1 MRVKLHTATPEQ
13 KSSLFFVDKFMKIV
27 ENALWFTF
35 QMDYEKSKK
44 ACLMQRGLE
53 MTLQKHI

>member
-1 MRVKLHTATPEQ
+1 MHLKLYTATPEQ
-13 KSSLFFVDKFMKIV
+13 KSSLFFVDKFMKII

-44 ACLMQRGLE
+44 ASLMQMGLE
-53 MTLQKHI
+53 MPV